1 MKNRNDENKKRK
13 EGSMTGRVRALTGA
27 TRVMSLVA
35 AVLIAVFGLTMI
47 GGSAYADTDK
57 AEKYDFYT
65 LSSNV
70 TAYFSDATKPG
81 DNSGLS
87 ADEGWTTIA
96 QNASEGGDLL
106 GYGDDDVSSFSGWL
120 VSKATGSSN
129 TVGYDSLKKI
139 DGKLNGSNDAYK
151 GVLAYAQYGSLLNGL
166 GLDSTSTGLGL
177 HFQNMAFGS
186 IMAFLYLLAGGIDTI
201 FSAVIWVL
209 ETLNPF
215 KLFYSAI
222 SASSVAM
229 ANGMTGGQGVPA
241 WMKSLD
247 TWFSGWYQALV
258 NLSWTVLVPLF
269 IFTFIISSLMWK
281 KGNALSGLKKLVI
294 RMLFLGVGLPL
305 IGSMYTASLGV
316 MKDATAGAGMGA
328 TRVVLSTFVDFE
340 NWAKVN
346 RLAVPSTDA
355 VLQWDES
362 KQAPTGES
370 VNKLRQTTVAINK
383 IANTGAF
390 TDVTG
395 LNPSDLGSIS
405 AESAKMTSSGGL
417 KDVTY
422 IATMNMLLRYTN
434 SESYQASDFDT
445 SIKGRINQQVS
456 EGKELVKSCA
466 TTWFNVQA
474 DGSTKVDG
482 KSCPTTKAL
491 GNPVLKVREGTGL
504 TTTHDGSEV
513 TFKTENAQIAGDW
526 VVLGDDADA
535 LKNFNNANLSAL
547 SMYNYLNTTFDKN
560 SATTYSSSNAVSSAT
575 REYHNSVNLV
585 GSAGVNWL
593 YWVNAA
599 VTLLCFIVLGLGYA
613 FGMLT
618 GAIKNSLHII
628 TAVPFATLGSLAGI
642 AKVVI
647 YTFTMITEI
656 VGTMFIYRLAQE
668 IILSIPGIFEGGL
681 EHTFGSMGG
690 FGTYL
695 KNSGNITLFTALVST
710 VLLLI
715 LTWKMMHFRGAFVKG
730 LNEAVTKIV
739 DKFLDTNV
747 APPAGGGKLMPA
759 LAGGVGAGVGSAAA
773 NRLMSGRGALGGGSG
788 RGGVSSGLMAGS
800 GGIQDGNG
808 GGSGMGGGSMLSING
823 TDGPG
828 PDEIGP
834 GAPGGDPNGPTGSG
848 SGGGGLLLSDGSG
861 GVNTNVNNDITNGD
875 ENSSLLSTSESDRQ
889 IASEVDARGGLSEPS
904 VSSDSYSG
912 DDVTASSTVVNNSDD
927 TMSETTS
934 SIQSTMDAHDKA
946 DKARVDQATSGVKAV
961 WHGGKA
967 AAKAYSG
974 DVAGAA
980 QDGQKALGD
989 VQNAQTKGQE
999 AKAHRQ
1005 AAETPRP
1012 ARSVQQPRQT
1022 SQPQSQQPQQPQR
1035 GVVGAQRQAPA
1046 QNQQVR
1052 QPQPQQPRPQ
1062 SQQQA
1067 PAPTQ
1072 AQSPAPSR
1080 PAPSRGSQGSG
1091 SRSLSAPRQQGSA
1104 QMPSSGRAVNG
1115 GSQSAP
1121 SKVGK
1126 VSKVS
1131 KGMKGVK
1138 PSGGSSMPSMP
1149 S

>member
-1 MKNRNDENKKRK
+1 MLT
-13 EGSMTGRVRALTGA
+13 SRVRAVRGF
-27 TRVMSLVA
+27 TRAMSFVA

-47 GGSAYADTDK
+47 GGSAYAGPNDK

-70 TAYFSDATKPG
+70 TAYFSDAAKPG
-81 DNSGLS
+81 EGEGLS

-96 QNASEGGDLL
+96 GNASEGGDLL
-106 GYGDDDVSSFSGWL
+106 GYGDNDISSFSGWL
-120 VSKATGSSN
+120 ASATTGASN
-129 TVGYDSLKKI
+129 TVGYDSLKVS
-139 DGKLNGSNDAYK
+139 DNGSSSANSVYRGILD
-151 GVLAYAQYGSLLNGL
+151 YAQYGSLLNAL

-186 IMAFLYLLAGGIDTI
+186 IMALLYLLAGGIDTI
-201 FSAVIWVL
+201 FSAVIWLL

-215 KLFYSAI
+215 KFFFSAI

-229 ANGMTGGQGVPA
+229 ANGMTGGQGVPT
-241 WMKSLD
+241 WMQSLD

-258 NLSWTVLVPLF
+258 NLSWTVLIPLF
-269 IFTFIISSLMWK
+269 LFTFIISSLMWK

-294 RMLFLGVGLPL
+294 RMLFLGVGVPL

-346 RLAVPSTDA
+346 RLAVPSDA
-355 VLQWDES
+355 TLEWDDS
-362 KQAPTGES
+362 KQAPTGAS
-370 VNKLRQTTVAINK
+370 VNKLRQTTVAINR
-383 IANTGAF
+383 IANPGAF
-390 TDVTG
+390 TDVSG
-395 LNPSDLGSIS
+395 IKPSDLGSIS
-405 AESAKMTSSGGL
+405 AESAKADVTSNGGL
-417 KDVTY
+417 KDLTFM
-422 IATMNMLLRYTN
+422 ATMNMLLRYTN
-434 SESYQASDFDT
+434 AQSYQASDFDT
-445 SIKGRINQQVS
+445 AIKGRISQQAS
-456 EGKELVKSCA
+456 GGQETVKNCA

-474 DGSTKVDG
+474 DGSTKTDG
-482 KSCPTTKAL
+482 KSCSTIKASD
-491 GNPVLKVREGTGL
+491 NPVLKVQEGTGL
-504 TTTHDGSEV
+504 QANRPEGSGVV
-513 TFKTENAQIAGDW
+513 TFTTNNAQLAGDW
-526 VVLGDDADA
+526 VMLGD
-535 LKNFNNANLSAL
+535 NFNNANLSAL
-547 SMYNYLNTTFDKN
+547 SMYNYLNTAFSKN
-560 SATTYSSSNAVSSAT
+560 SATVYSSAHSVSSAT

-585 GSAGVNWL
+585 GSAGVSWL
-593 YWVNAA
+593 YWTNSA

-613 FGMLT
+613 FGMFT

-642 AKVVI
+642 AKVLI

-656 VGTMFIYRLAQE
+656 IATMFIYRLVQE
-668 IILSIPGIFEGGL
+668 IIISIPGIFEGGL
-681 EHTFGSMGG
+681 EHMFNSMGG

-695 KNSGNITLFTALVST
+695 KNSGNVTLFTSIVST

-715 LTWKMMHFRGAFVKG
+715 LTWKMLHFRGAFVKG
-730 LNEAVTKIV
+730 LNEAVTKII

-773 NRLMSGRGALGGGSG
+773 NRLMSGRGGLGSGSG
-788 RGGVSSGLMAGS
+788 RGGASSGLMAGS

-808 GGSGMGGGSMLSING
+808 GVSGMGGGSMLSING

-834 GAPGGDPNGPTGSG
+834 GASGGDPNAPGG
-848 SGGGGLLLSDGSG
+848 GGGGLLLSDGSG
-861 GVNTNVNNDITNGD
+861 GVNVDNSTSND
-875 ENSSLLSTSESDRQ
+875 NSSALMTSESDRQ
-889 IASEVDARGGLSEPS
+889 LASEVDARGGLSEPAQLEAGPQA
-904 VSSDSYSG
+904 DAA
-912 DDVTASSTVVNNSDD
+912 ASSKVANNADD
-927 TMSETTS
+927 AMSETAG
-934 SIQSTMDAHDKA
+934 SIQSTMDAHNKA

-989 VQNAQTKGQE
+989 VQSAQTKGQE

-1005 AAETPRP
+1005 SAEAPRP
-1012 ARSVQQPRQT
+1012 VQPTRQN
-1022 SQPQSQQPQQPQR
+1022 QPQSQPQR
-1035 GVVGAQRQAPA
+1035 GAVGAQR
-1046 QNQQVR
+1046 QQVR
-1052 QPQPQQPRPQ
+1052 QPQAQP
-1062 SQQQA
+1062 QQQA
-1067 PAPTQ
+1067 PTQTQAP

-1080 PAPSRGSQGSG
+1080 PAPSRGGS
-1091 SRSLSAPRQQGSA
+1091 SRSLSAPRQGAS
-1104 QMPSSGRAVNG
+1104 QMPSSGKSVNG
-1115 GSQSAP
+1115 GATSTP
-1121 SKVGK
+1121 SKAGK
-1126 VSKVS
+1126 
-1131 KGMKGVK
+1131 GLKGVK
-1138 PSGGSSMPSMP
+1138 PSGGSSMPPMP

>member
-1 MKNRNDENKKRK
+1 MLT
-13 EGSMTGRVRALTGA
+13 SRVRAVRGF
-27 TRVMSLVA
+27 TRAMSFVA

-47 GGSAYADTDK
+47 GGSAYADKDK

-81 DNSGLS
+81 EGDGLS

-96 QNASEGGDLL
+96 QNASEGGNLL

-129 TVGYDSLKKI
+129 TVGYDSLKVR
-139 DGKLNGSNDAYK
+139 DNDSSSANSAYS
-151 GVLAYAQYGSLLNGL
+151 GVLAYAQYGSLLNAL

-186 IMAFLYLLAGGIDTI
+186 IMALLYLLAGGIDTI
-201 FSAVIWVL
+201 FSAVIWLL

-215 KLFYSAI
+215 KFFFSAI
-222 SASSVAM
+222 SASSTAM
-229 ANGMTGGQGVPA
+229 ANGMTGGQGVPV
-241 WMKSLD
+241 WMQSLD

-258 NLSWTVLVPLF
+258 NLSWTVLIPLF
-269 IFTFIISSLMWK
+269 LFVFIISSLMWK
-281 KGNALSGLKKLVI
+281 KGNALGGLKKLVI
-294 RMLFLGVGLPL
+294 RVLFLGVGLPL

-328 TRVVLSTFVDFE
+328 TRVVISTFVDFE
-340 NWAKVN
+340 NWAKKD
-346 RLAVPSTDA
+346 RLAVPDNAT
-355 VLQWDES
+355 LQWDSS
-362 KQAPTGES
+362 KQAPTGAS

-383 IANTGAF
+383 LANSGAF
-390 TDVTG
+390 SSVSDIDVSG
-395 LNPSDLGSIS
+395 LGSIS
-405 AESAKMTSSGGL
+405 TEAAKADTTSSGGL
-417 KDVTY
+417 KDFTY
-422 IATMNMLLRYTN
+422 VAAMEMLLRYTTAQ
-434 SESYQASDFDT
+434 SYQASDFDT
-445 SIKGRINQQVS
+445 AIKGRISQQAS
-456 EGKELVKSCA
+456 SGQEQVKSCA

-474 DGSTKVDG
+474 DGSTKADG
-482 KSCPTTKAL
+482 KGCSATKASD
-491 GNPVLKVREGTGL
+491 NPVLKVRKGSGLQASGESGTITF
-504 TTTHDGSEV
+504 TTSGD
-513 TFKTENAQIAGDW
+513 KYAGDW
-526 VVLGDDADA
+526 VMLGE
-535 LKNFNNANLSAL
+535 NFNGANLSAL

-585 GSAGVNWL
+585 GSAGVSWL
-593 YWVNAA
+593 YWVNGA

-613 FGMLT
+613 FGMFT
-618 GAIKNSLHII
+618 GAIKNSMHII
-628 TAVPFATLGSLAGI
+628 TAVPFATLGSMAGI

-656 VGTMFIYRLAQE
+656 IATMFIYRLVQE
-668 IILSIPGIFEGGL
+668 IILSIPSIFEGGL
-681 EHTFGSMGG
+681 EHMFNSMGG
-690 FGTYL
+690 FGVYL
-695 KNSGNITLFTALVST
+695 KNSGNVTLFTSLVST

-715 LTWKMMHFRGAFVKG
+715 LTWKMLHFRGAFVKG

-773 NRLMSGRGALGGGSG
+773 NRLMSGRGGLGSGSG
-788 RGGVSSGLMAGS
+788 RGGASSGLMAGS

-808 GGSGMGGGSMLSING
+808 GVSGMGGGSMLSING

-834 GAPGGDPNGPTGSG
+834 GASGGDPSAPGG
-848 SGGGGLLLSDGSG
+848 GGGGLLLSDGSG
-861 GVNTNVNNDITNGD
+861 GVNVDNSTSND
-875 ENSSLLSTSESDRQ
+875 NSSALMTSESDRQ
-889 IASEVDARGGLSEPS
+889 LASEVDARGGLSEPAQLEAGPQA
-904 VSSDSYSG
+904 DAA
-912 DDVTASSTVVNNSDD
+912 ASSKVANNADD
-927 TMSETTS
+927 AMSETAG
-934 SIQSTMDAHDKA
+934 SIQSTMDAHNKA

-989 VQNAQTKGQE
+989 VQSAQTKGQE
-999 AKAHRQ
+999 AKVHRQ
-1005 AAETPRP
+1005 SAEAPRP
-1012 ARSVQQPRQT
+1012 VQPART
-1022 SQPQSQQPQQPQR
+1022 SQPQSQPQR
-1035 GVVGAQRQAPA
+1035 GAVGAQRQAPA

-1052 QPQPQQPRPQ
+1052 QPQAQP
-1062 SQQQA
+1062 QQQA
-1067 PAPTQ
+1067 PTQTQ
-1072 AQSPAPSR
+1072 APAQKPVQSR
-1080 PAPSRGSQGSG
+1080 PAPSRG
-1091 SRSLSAPRQQGSA
+1091 SRSLSAPRQGSS
-1104 QMPSSGRAVNG
+1104 QMPKSASGKA
-1115 GSQSAP
+1115 
-1121 SKVGK
+1121 SKA
-1126 VSKVS
+1126 S
-1131 KGMKGVK
+1131 KGLKGPK
-1138 PSGGSSMPSMP
+1138 PSGGSSMPPMP

>member
-1 MKNRNDENKKRK
+1 MLT
-13 EGSMTGRVRALTGA
+13 SRVRAVRGV
-27 TRVMSLVA
+27 TRVMSFVA

-47 GGSAYADTDK
+47 GGSAYADKDK

-81 DNSGLS
+81 EGDGLS

-96 QNASEGGDLL
+96 QNASEGGNLL

-129 TVGYDSLKKI
+129 TVGYDSLKVR
-139 DGKLNGSNDAYK
+139 DNDSSSANSAYS
-151 GVLAYAQYGSLLNGL
+151 GVLAYAQYGSLLNAL

-186 IMAFLYLLAGGIDTI
+186 IMALLYLLAGGIDTI
-201 FSAVIWVL
+201 FSAVIWLL

-215 KLFYSAI
+215 KFFFSAI
-222 SASSVAM
+222 SASSTAM
-229 ANGMTGGQGVPA
+229 ANGMTGGQGVPV
-241 WMKSLD
+241 WMQSLD

-258 NLSWTVLVPLF
+258 NLSWTVLIPLF
-269 IFTFIISSLMWK
+269 LFVFIISSLMWK
-281 KGNALSGLKKLVI
+281 KGNALGGLKKLVI
-294 RMLFLGVGLPL
+294 RVLFLGVGLPL

-328 TRVVLSTFVDFE
+328 TRVVISTFVDFE
-340 NWAKVN
+340 NWAKKD
-346 RLAVPSTDA
+346 RLAVPDNAT
-355 VLQWDES
+355 LQWDSS
-362 KQAPTGES
+362 KQAPTGAS

-383 IANTGAF
+383 LANSGAF
-390 TDVTG
+390 SSVSDIDVSG
-395 LNPSDLGSIS
+395 LGSIS
-405 AESAKMTSSGGL
+405 TEAAKADTTSGGGL
-417 KDVTY
+417 KDFTY
-422 IATMNMLLRYTN
+422 VAAMEMLLRYTTAQ
-434 SESYQASDFDT
+434 SYQASDFDT
-445 SIKGRINQQVS
+445 AIKGRISQQAS
-456 EGKELVKSCA
+456 SGQEQVKSCA

-474 DGSTKVDG
+474 DGSTKADG
-482 KSCPTTKAL
+482 KGCSATKASD
-491 GNPVLKVREGTGL
+491 NPVLKVREGSGL
-504 TTTHDGSEV
+504 QASGESGTITFTTSGD
-513 TFKTENAQIAGDW
+513 KYAGDW
-526 VVLGDDADA
+526 VMLGE
-535 LKNFNNANLSAL
+535 NFNGANLSAL

-585 GSAGVNWL
+585 GSAGVSWL
-593 YWVNAA
+593 YWVNGA

-613 FGMLT
+613 FGMFT

-628 TAVPFATLGSLAGI
+628 TAVPFATLGSMAGI

-656 VGTMFIYRLAQE
+656 IATMFIYRLVQE
-668 IILSIPGIFEGGL
+668 IILSVPSIFEGGL
-681 EHTFGSMGG
+681 EHMFNSMGG
-690 FGTYL
+690 FGVYL
-695 KNSGNITLFTALVST
+695 KNSGNVTLFTSLVST
-710 VLLLI
+710 VLLIL

-773 NRLMSGRGALGGGSG
+773 NRLMSGRGGLGSGSG
-788 RGGVSSGLMAGS
+788 RGGASSGLMAGS

-808 GGSGMGGGSMLSING
+808 GVSGMGGGSMFSING

-834 GAPGGDPNGPTGSG
+834 GASGDDPNAPGG
-848 SGGGGLLLSDGSG
+848 GGGGLLLSDGSG
-861 GVNTNVNNDITNGD
+861 GINTNDNSTSND
-875 ENSSLLSTSESDRQ
+875 NSSALMTSESDRQ
-889 IASEVDARGGLSEPS
+889 LASEVDARGGLSEPAQLEAGPQA
-904 VSSDSYSG
+904 DAA
-912 DDVTASSTVVNNSDD
+912 ASSKVANNADD
-927 TMSETTS
+927 AMSETAG
-934 SIQSTMDAHDKA
+934 SIQSTMDAHNKA

-980 QDGQKALGD
+980 QDGQKAMGD
-989 VQNAQTKGQE
+989 VQSAQTKGQE

-1005 AAETPRP
+1005 SAEAPRP
-1012 ARSVQQPRQT
+1012 VQPSRT
-1022 SQPQSQQPQQPQR
+1022 SQPQSQPQR
-1035 GVVGAQRQAPA
+1035 GAVGAQRQAPA
-1046 QNQQVR
+1046 QA
-1052 QPQPQQPRPQ
+1052 QP
-1062 SQQQA
+1062 QQQA
-1067 PAPTQ
+1067 PTQTQAPTQ
-1072 AQSPAPSR
+1072 KPVPSR
-1080 PAPSRGSQGSG
+1080 PAPSRGSS
-1091 SRSLSAPRQQGSA
+1091 SRSLSAPRQGSS
-1104 QMPSSGRAVNG
+1104 QMPSSGKAANG
-1115 GSQSAP
+1115 GATSA
-1121 SKVGK
+1121 SGK
-1126 VSKVS
+1126 AS
-1131 KGMKGVK
+1131 KGLKGVK
-1138 PSGGSSMPSMP
+1138 PSGGSSMPPMP

>member
-1 MKNRNDENKKRK
+1 MLT
-13 EGSMTGRVRALTGA
+13 SRVRAVRGF
-27 TRVMSLVA
+27 TRAMSFVA

-47 GGSAYADTDK
+47 GGSAYADKDK

-81 DNSGLS
+81 EGNGLS
-87 ADEGWTTIA
+87 EDEGWTTIA

-129 TVGYDSLKKI
+129 TVGYDSLRVR
-139 DGKLNGSNDAYK
+139 DNGASSANSSYS
-151 GVLAYAQYGSLLNGL
+151 GVLAYAQYGSLLNSL

-186 IMAFLYLLAGGIDTI
+186 IMALLYLLAGGIDTI
-201 FSAVIWVL
+201 FSAVIWLL

-215 KLFYSAI
+215 KFFFSAI
-222 SASSVAM
+222 SASSAAM
-229 ANGMTGGQGVPA
+229 ANGMTGGQGVPV
-241 WMKSLD
+241 WMQSLD

-258 NLSWTVLVPLF
+258 NLSWTVLIPLF

-328 TRVVLSTFVDFE
+328 TRVVISTFVDFE

-346 RLAVPSTDA
+346 RLAVPENGT
-355 VLQWDES
+355 LQWDS
-362 KQAPTGES
+362 DKQSPTGAS
-370 VNKLRQTTVAINK
+370 VNKLRPTTVAINK
-383 IANTGAF
+383 LANRGAF
-390 TDVTG
+390 SDVAG
-395 LNPSDLGSIS
+395 INPSGLGSIS
-405 AESAKMTSSGGL
+405 AEAAKADTSSNGGL
-417 KDVTY
+417 KDFTY
-422 IATMNMLLRYTN
+422 VAAMEMLLRYTT
-434 SESYQASDFDT
+434 SQSYQASDFDT
-445 SIKGRINQQVS
+445 AIKGRISQQASSGVTW
-456 EGKELVKSCA
+456 VKGCA

-474 DGSTKVDG
+474 DGSTKKDG
-482 KSCPTTKAL
+482 KSGCDKTKASE
-491 GNPVLKVREGTGL
+491 NAVLKVREGSGL
-504 TTTHDGSEV
+504 QASGEGSVITFTTNPADRL
-513 TFKTENAQIAGDW
+513 AGDW
-526 VVLGDDADA
+526 VVLGED
-535 LKNFNNANLSAL
+535 FNNANLSAL

-585 GSAGVNWL
+585 GSAGVSWL
-593 YWVNAA
+593 YWVNGA

-613 FGMLT
+613 FGMFT
-618 GAIKNSLHII
+618 GAIKNSMHII
-628 TAVPFATLGSLAGI
+628 TAVPFATLGSMAGI
-642 AKVVI
+642 AKVLI

-656 VGTMFIYRLAQE
+656 IATMFIYRLVQE
-668 IILSIPGIFEGGL
+668 IILSVPSIFEGGL
-681 EHTFGSMGG
+681 EHMFNSMGG

-695 KNSGNITLFTALVST
+695 KNSGNVTLFTSIVST
-710 VLLLI
+710 VLLIL

-730 LNEAVTKIV
+730 LNEAVTKII

-773 NRLMSGRGALGGGSG
+773 NRLMSGRGGLGSGSG
-788 RGGVSSGLMAGS
+788 RGGASSGLMAGS

-808 GGSGMGGGSMLSING
+808 GVSGMGGGMLSING

-834 GAPGGDPNGPTGSG
+834 GASGGDPNAPGG
-848 SGGGGLLLSDGSG
+848 GGGGLLLSDGSG
-861 GVNTNVNNDITNGD
+861 GVNTDNSTSND
-875 ENSSLLSTSESDRQ
+875 NSSALMTSESDRQ
-889 IASEVDARGGLSEPS
+889 LASEVDARGGLSEPAQLEAGPQA
-904 VSSDSYSG
+904 DAA
-912 DDVTASSTVVNNSDD
+912 ASSKVANNADD
-927 TMSETTS
+927 AMSETAG
-934 SIQSTMDAHDKA
+934 SIQSTMDAHNKA

-989 VQNAQTKGQE
+989 VQSAQTKGQE

-1005 AAETPRP
+1005 SAEAPRP
-1012 ARSVQQPRQT
+1012 VQPART
-1022 SQPQSQQPQQPQR
+1022 SQPQSQPQR
-1035 GVVGAQRQAPA
+1035 GAVGAQRQAPA
-1046 QNQQVR
+1046 QA
-1052 QPQPQQPRPQ
+1052 QPQQQ
-1062 SQQQA
+1062 ASTQTQA
-1067 PAPTQ
+1067 PAQKPVQ
-1072 AQSPAPSR
+1072 SR
-1080 PAPSRGSQGSG
+1080 PAPSRGGS
-1091 SRSLSAPRQQGSA
+1091 SRSLSAPRQGSS
-1104 QMPSSGRAVNG
+1104 QMPSSGKSVNG
-1115 GSQSAP
+1115 GATSVS
-1121 SKVGK
+1121 GK
-1126 VSKVS
+1126 AG
-1131 KGMKGVK
+1131 KGLKGVK
-1138 PSGGSSMPSMP
+1138 PSGGSSMPPMP

>member
-1 MKNRNDENKKRK
+1 MLT
-13 EGSMTGRVRALTGA
+13 SRVRAVRGF
-27 TRVMSLVA
+27 TRVMSFVA

-47 GGSAYADTDK
+47 GGSAYADKDK

-81 DNSGLS
+81 EGDGLS

-96 QNASEGGDLL
+96 QNASEGGNLL

-129 TVGYDSLKKI
+129 TVGYDSLKVR
-139 DGKLNGSNDAYK
+139 DNDSSSANSAYS
-151 GVLAYAQYGSLLNGL
+151 GVLAYAQYGSLLNAL

-186 IMAFLYLLAGGIDTI
+186 IMALLYLLAGGIDTI
-201 FSAVIWVL
+201 FSAVIWLL

-215 KLFYSAI
+215 KLFFSAI
-222 SASSVAM
+222 SASSTAM
-229 ANGMTGGQGVPA
+229 ANGMTGGQGVPV
-241 WMKSLD
+241 WMQSLD

-258 NLSWTVLVPLF
+258 NLSWTVLIPLF
-269 IFTFIISSLMWK
+269 LFVFIISSLMWK
-281 KGNALSGLKKLVI
+281 KGNALGGLKKLVI
-294 RMLFLGVGLPL
+294 RVLFLGVGLPL

-328 TRVVLSTFVDFE
+328 TRVVISTFVDFE
-340 NWAKVN
+340 NWAKKD
-346 RLAVPSTDA
+346 RLAVPDNAT
-355 VLQWDES
+355 LQWDSS
-362 KQAPTGES
+362 KQAPTGAS

-383 IANTGAF
+383 LANSGAF
-390 TDVTG
+390 SSVSDIDVSG
-395 LNPSDLGSIS
+395 LGSIS
-405 AESAKMTSSGGL
+405 TEAAKADTTSSGGL
-417 KDVTY
+417 KDFTY
-422 IATMNMLLRYTN
+422 VAAMEMLLRYTTAQ
-434 SESYQASDFDT
+434 SYQASDFDT
-445 SIKGRINQQVS
+445 AIKGRISQQAS
-456 EGKELVKSCA
+456 SGQEQVKSCA

-474 DGSTKVDG
+474 DGSTKADG
-482 KSCPTTKAL
+482 KGCSATKASD
-491 GNPVLKVREGTGL
+491 NPVLKVREGSGL
-504 TTTHDGSEV
+504 QASGESGTITFTTSGD
-513 TFKTENAQIAGDW
+513 KYAGDW
-526 VVLGDDADA
+526 VMLGE
-535 LKNFNNANLSAL
+535 NFNGANLSAL

-585 GSAGVNWL
+585 GSAGVSWL
-593 YWVNAA
+593 YWVNGA

-613 FGMLT
+613 FGMFT
-618 GAIKNSLHII
+618 GAIKNSMHII
-628 TAVPFATLGSLAGI
+628 TAVPFATLGSMAGI

-656 VGTMFIYRLAQE
+656 IATMFIYRLVQE
-668 IILSIPGIFEGGL
+668 IILSIPSIFEGGL
-681 EHTFGSMGG
+681 EHMFNSMGG
-690 FGTYL
+690 FGVYL
-695 KNSGNITLFTALVST
+695 KNSGNVTLFTSLVST
-710 VLLLI
+710 VLLIL

-773 NRLMSGRGALGGGSG
+773 NRLMSGRGGLGSGSG
-788 RGGVSSGLMAGS
+788 RGGASSGLMAGS

-808 GGSGMGGGSMLSING
+808 GVSGMGGGSMLSING

-834 GAPGGDPNGPTGSG
+834 GASGGDPSAPGG
-848 SGGGGLLLSDGSG
+848 GGGGLLLSDGSG
-861 GVNTNVNNDITNGD
+861 GVNTDNSTSND
-875 ENSSLLSTSESDRQ
+875 NSSALMTSESDRQ
-889 IASEVDARGGLSEPS
+889 LASEVDARGGLSEPAQLEAGPQA
-904 VSSDSYSG
+904 DAA
-912 DDVTASSTVVNNSDD
+912 ASSKVANNADD
-927 TMSETTS
+927 AMSETAG
-934 SIQSTMDAHDKA
+934 SIQSTMDAHNKA

-989 VQNAQTKGQE
+989 VQSAQTKGQE

-1005 AAETPRP
+1005 SAEAPRP
-1012 ARSVQQPRQT
+1012 VQPARQT
-1022 SQPQSQQPQQPQR
+1022 SQPQSQPSQR
-1035 GVVGAQRQAPA
+1035 GAVGAQR
-1046 QNQQVR
+1046 QQVR
-1052 QPQPQQPRPQ
+1052 QPQAQP
-1062 SQQQA
+1062 QQQA
-1067 PAPTQ
+1067 PTQTQ
-1072 AQSPAPSR
+1072 APAQTPAPSR
-1080 PAPSRGSQGSG
+1080 PAPSRGGS
-1091 SRSLSAPRQQGSA
+1091 SRSLSAPRQGAS
-1104 QMPSSGRAVNG
+1104 QMPSSGKAVNG
-1115 GSQSAP
+1115 GAKSA
-1121 SKVGK
+1121 SGK
-1126 VSKVS
+1126 AG
-1131 KGMKGVK
+1131 KGLKGVK
-1138 PSGGSSMPSMP
+1138 PSGGSSMPPMP

>member
-1 MKNRNDENKKRK
+1 ML
-13 EGSMTGRVRALTGA
+13 THRVRAVRGF
-27 TRVMSLVA
+27 TRALSFVA

-47 GGSAYADTDK
+47 GGSAYADKDK

-81 DNSGLS
+81 EGNGLS
-87 ADEGWTTIA
+87 EDEGWTTIA

-129 TVGYDSLKKI
+129 TVGYDSLRVR
-139 DGKLNGSNDAYK
+139 DNGASSANSSYS
-151 GVLAYAQYGSLLNGL
+151 GVLAYAQYGSLLNSL

-186 IMAFLYLLAGGIDTI
+186 IMALLYLLAGGIDTI
-201 FSAVIWVL
+201 FSAVIWLL

-215 KLFYSAI
+215 KFFFSAI
-222 SASSVAM
+222 SASSAAM
-229 ANGMTGGQGVPA
+229 ANGMTGGQGVPV
-241 WMKSLD
+241 WMQSLD

-258 NLSWTVLVPLF
+258 NLSWTVLIPLF

-328 TRVVLSTFVDFE
+328 TRVVISTFVDFE

-346 RLAVPSTDA
+346 RLAVPENGT
-355 VLQWDES
+355 LEWDS
-362 KQAPTGES
+362 DKQSPTGAS
-370 VNKLRQTTVAINK
+370 VNKLRPTTVAINK
-383 IANTGAF
+383 LANRGAF
-390 TDVTG
+390 SDVAG
-395 LNPSDLGSIS
+395 INPSGLGSIS
-405 AESAKMTSSGGL
+405 AEAAKADTSSNGGL
-417 KDVTY
+417 KDFTY
-422 IATMNMLLRYTN
+422 VAAMEMLLRYTT
-434 SESYQASDFDT
+434 SQSYQASDFDT
-445 SIKGRINQQVS
+445 AIKGRISQQASSGVTW
-456 EGKELVKSCA
+456 VKGCA

-474 DGSTKVDG
+474 DGSTKKDD
-482 KSCPTTKAL
+482 KSGCDKTKASE
-491 GNPVLKVREGTGL
+491 NAVLKVREGSGL
-504 TTTHDGSEV
+504 QASGEGSVITFTTNPADRL
-513 TFKTENAQIAGDW
+513 AGDW
-526 VVLGDDADA
+526 VVLGED
-535 LKNFNNANLSAL
+535 FNNANLSAL

-585 GSAGVNWL
+585 GSAGVSWL
-593 YWVNAA
+593 YWVNGA

-613 FGMLT
+613 FGMFT
-618 GAIKNSLHII
+618 GAIKNSMHII
-628 TAVPFATLGSLAGI
+628 TAVPFATLGSMAGI
-642 AKVVI
+642 AKVLI

-656 VGTMFIYRLAQE
+656 IATMFIYRLVQE
-668 IILSIPGIFEGGL
+668 IILSVPSIFEGGL
-681 EHTFGSMGG
+681 EHMFNSMGG
-690 FGTYL
+690 FGIYL
-695 KNSGNITLFTALVST
+695 KNSGNVTLFTSLVST
-710 VLLLI
+710 VLLIL

-730 LNEAVTKIV
+730 LNEAVTKII

-773 NRLMSGRGALGGGSG
+773 NRLMSGRGGLGSGSG
-788 RGGVSSGLMAGS
+788 RGGASSGLMAGS

-808 GGSGMGGGSMLSING
+808 GVSGMGGGMLSING

-834 GAPGGDPNGPTGSG
+834 GAPGGDPNAPGG
-848 SGGGGLLLSDGSG
+848 GGGGLLLSDGSG
-861 GVNTNVNNDITNGD
+861 GVNAAND
-875 ENSSLLSTSESDRQ
+875 NSASSDNSGALMTSESDRQ
-889 IASEVDARGGLSEPS
+889 LASEVDARGGLSEPS
-904 VSSDSYSG
+904 QLEAAPQADAV
-912 DDVTASSTVVNNSDD
+912 ASSKVANNADD
-927 TMSETTS
+927 GMSETTQ
-934 SIQSTMDAHDKA
+934 SIQSTMEAHDKA

-1005 AAETPRP
+1005 SAEAPRP
-1012 ARSVQQPRQT
+1012 VQPARQT
-1022 SQPQSQQPQQPQR
+1022 SQSQPQR
-1035 GVVGAQRQAPA
+1035 GAVGAQRQAPA
-1046 QNQQVR
+1046 QA
-1052 QPQPQQPRPQ
+1052 QQPRQPKLQQ
-1062 SQQQA
+1062 SQQA
-1067 PAPTQ
+1067 PAQ
-1072 AQSPAPSR
+1072 AASPAQTPAPSR
-1080 PAPSRGSQGSG
+1080 PAPSRGGS
-1091 SRSLSAPRQQGSA
+1091 SRSLSAPRQS
-1104 QMPSSGRAVNG
+1104 
-1115 GSQSAP
+1115 GSQSA
-1121 SKVGK
+1121 SGK
-1126 VSKVS
+1126 ASKVS
-1131 KGMKGVK
+1131 KAGKGLKGPK
-1138 PSGGSSMPSMP
+1138 PSGGSSMPPMP

>member
-1 MKNRNDENKKRK
+1 VNKKSQEK
-13 EGSMTGRVRALTGA
+13 KGESSLMLTSRVRAVRGF
-27 TRVMSLVA
+27 TRAMSFVA

-47 GGSAYADTDK
+47 GGSAYADKDK

-81 DNSGLS
+81 EGNGLS
-87 ADEGWTTIA
+87 EDEGWTTIA

-129 TVGYDSLKKI
+129 TVGYDSLRVR
-139 DGKLNGSNDAYK
+139 DNGASSANSSYS
-151 GVLAYAQYGSLLNGL
+151 GVLAYAQYGSLLNSL

-186 IMAFLYLLAGGIDTI
+186 IMALLYLLAGGIDTI
-201 FSAVIWVL
+201 FSAVIWLL

-215 KLFYSAI
+215 KFFFSAI
-222 SASSVAM
+222 SASSAAM
-229 ANGMTGGQGVPA
+229 ANGMTGGQGVPV
-241 WMKSLD
+241 WMQSLD

-258 NLSWTVLVPLF
+258 NLSWTVLIPLF

-328 TRVVLSTFVDFE
+328 TRVVISTFVDFE

-346 RLAVPSTDA
+346 RLAVPENGT
-355 VLQWDES
+355 LQWDS
-362 KQAPTGES
+362 DKQSPTGAS
-370 VNKLRQTTVAINK
+370 VNKLRPTTVAINK
-383 IANTGAF
+383 LANRGAF
-390 TDVTG
+390 SDVAG
-395 LNPSDLGSIS
+395 INPSGLGSIS
-405 AESAKMTSSGGL
+405 AEAAKADTSSNGGL
-417 KDVTY
+417 KDFTY
-422 IATMNMLLRYTN
+422 VAAMEMLLRYTT
-434 SESYQASDFDT
+434 SQSYQASDFDT
-445 SIKGRINQQVS
+445 AIKGRISQQASSGVTW
-456 EGKELVKSCA
+456 VKGCA

-474 DGSTKVDG
+474 DGSTKKDG
-482 KSCPTTKAL
+482 KSGCDKTKASE
-491 GNPVLKVREGTGL
+491 NAVLKVREGSGL
-504 TTTHDGSEV
+504 QASGEGSVITFTTNPADRL
-513 TFKTENAQIAGDW
+513 AGDW
-526 VVLGDDADA
+526 VVLGED
-535 LKNFNNANLSAL
+535 FNNANLSAL

-585 GSAGVNWL
+585 GSAGVSWL
-593 YWVNAA
+593 YWVNGA

-613 FGMLT
+613 FGMFT
-618 GAIKNSLHII
+618 GAIKNSMHII
-628 TAVPFATLGSLAGI
+628 TAVPFATLGSMAGI
-642 AKVVI
+642 AKVLI

-656 VGTMFIYRLAQE
+656 IATMFIYRLVQE
-668 IILSIPGIFEGGL
+668 IILSVPSIFEGGL
-681 EHTFGSMGG
+681 EHMFNSMGG

-695 KNSGNITLFTALVST
+695 KNSGNVTLFTSIVST
-710 VLLLI
+710 VLLIL

-730 LNEAVTKIV
+730 LNEAVTKII

-773 NRLMSGRGALGGGSG
+773 NRLMSGRGGLGSGSG
-788 RGGVSSGLMAGS
+788 RGGASSGLMAGS

-808 GGSGMGGGSMLSING
+808 GVSGMGGGMLSING

-834 GAPGGDPNGPTGSG
+834 GASGGDPNAPGG
-848 SGGGGLLLSDGSG
+848 GGGGLLLSDGSG
-861 GVNTNVNNDITNGD
+861 GVNTDNSTSND
-875 ENSSLLSTSESDRQ
+875 NSSALMTSESDRQ
-889 IASEVDARGGLSEPS
+889 LASEVDARGGLSEPAQLEAGPQA
-904 VSSDSYSG
+904 DAA
-912 DDVTASSTVVNNSDD
+912 ASSKVANNADD
-927 TMSETTS
+927 AMSETAG
-934 SIQSTMDAHDKA
+934 SIQSTMDAHNKA

-989 VQNAQTKGQE
+989 VQSAQTKGQE

-1005 AAETPRP
+1005 SAEAPRP
-1012 ARSVQQPRQT
+1012 VQPART
-1022 SQPQSQQPQQPQR
+1022 SQPQSQPQR
-1035 GVVGAQRQAPA
+1035 GAVGAQRQAPA
-1046 QNQQVR
+1046 QA
-1052 QPQPQQPRPQ
+1052 QPQQQ
-1062 SQQQA
+1062 ASTQTQA
-1067 PAPTQ
+1067 PAQKPVQ
-1072 AQSPAPSR
+1072 SR
-1080 PAPSRGSQGSG
+1080 PAPSRGGS
-1091 SRSLSAPRQQGSA
+1091 SRSLSAPRQGSS
-1104 QMPSSGRAVNG
+1104 QMPSSGKSVNG
-1115 GSQSAP
+1115 GATSVS
-1121 SKVGK
+1121 GK
-1126 VSKVS
+1126 AG
-1131 KGMKGVK
+1131 KGLKGVK
-1138 PSGGSSMPSMP
+1138 PSGGSSMPPMP

>member
-1 MKNRNDENKKRK
+1 MLT
-13 EGSMTGRVRALTGA
+13 SRVRAVRGF
-27 TRVMSLVA
+27 TRAMSFA
-35 AVLIAVFGLTMI
+35 AALLIAVFGLTMI
-47 GGSAYADTDK
+47 GGSAYADKDK

-81 DNSGLS
+81 EGDGLS

-96 QNASEGGDLL
+96 QNASEGGNLL

-129 TVGYDSLKKI
+129 TVGYDSLKVR
-139 DGKLNGSNDAYK
+139 DNDSSSANSAYS
-151 GVLAYAQYGSLLNGL
+151 GVLAYAQYGSLLNAL

-186 IMAFLYLLAGGIDTI
+186 IMALLYLLAGGIDTI
-201 FSAVIWVL
+201 FSAVIWLL

-215 KLFYSAI
+215 KFFFSAI
-222 SASSVAM
+222 SASSTAM
-229 ANGMTGGQGVPA
+229 ANGMTGGQGVPV
-241 WMKSLD
+241 WMQSLD

-258 NLSWTVLVPLF
+258 NLSWTVLIPLF
-269 IFTFIISSLMWK
+269 LFVFIISSLMWK
-281 KGNALSGLKKLVI
+281 KGNALGGLKKLVI
-294 RMLFLGVGLPL
+294 RVLFLGVGLPL

-328 TRVVLSTFVDFE
+328 TRVVISTFVDFE
-340 NWAKVN
+340 NWAKKD
-346 RLAVPSTDA
+346 RLAVPDNAT
-355 VLQWDES
+355 LQWDSS
-362 KQAPTGES
+362 KQAPTGAS

-383 IANTGAF
+383 LANSGAF
-390 TDVTG
+390 SSVSDIDVSG
-395 LNPSDLGSIS
+395 LGSIS
-405 AESAKMTSSGGL
+405 TEAAKADTTSSGGL
-417 KDVTY
+417 KDFTY
-422 IATMNMLLRYTN
+422 VAAMEMLLRYTTAQ
-434 SESYQASDFDT
+434 SYQASDFDT
-445 SIKGRINQQVS
+445 AIKGRISQQAS
-456 EGKELVKSCA
+456 SGQEQVKSCA

-474 DGSTKVDG
+474 DGSTKADG
-482 KSCPTTKAL
+482 KGCSATKASD
-491 GNPVLKVREGTGL
+491 NPVLKVREGSGL
-504 TTTHDGSEV
+504 QVSGESGTITFTTSGD
-513 TFKTENAQIAGDW
+513 KYAGDW
-526 VVLGDDADA
+526 VMLGE
-535 LKNFNNANLSAL
+535 NFNGANLSAL

-585 GSAGVNWL
+585 GSAGVSWL
-593 YWVNAA
+593 YWVNGA

-613 FGMLT
+613 FGMFT
-618 GAIKNSLHII
+618 GAIKNSMHII
-628 TAVPFATLGSLAGI
+628 TAVPFATLGSMAGI

-656 VGTMFIYRLAQE
+656 IATMFIYRLVQE
-668 IILSIPGIFEGGL
+668 IILSIPSIFEGGL
-681 EHTFGSMGG
+681 EHMFNSMGG
-690 FGTYL
+690 FGVYL
-695 KNSGNITLFTALVST
+695 KNSGNVTLFTSLVST
-710 VLLLI
+710 VLLIL

-773 NRLMSGRGALGGGSG
+773 NRLMSGRGGLGSGSG
-788 RGGVSSGLMAGS
+788 RGGASSGLMAGS

-808 GGSGMGGGSMLSING
+808 GVSGMGGGSMFSING

-834 GAPGGDPNGPTGSG
+834 GASGGDPNAPGG
-848 SGGGGLLLSDGSG
+848 GGGGLLLSDGSG
-861 GVNTNVNNDITNGD
+861 GVNVDNSTSND
-875 ENSSLLSTSESDRQ
+875 NSSALMTSESDRQ
-889 IASEVDARGGLSEPS
+889 LASEVDARGGLSEPAQIEAGPQA
-904 VSSDSYSG
+904 DAA
-912 DDVTASSTVVNNSDD
+912 ASSKVANNADD
-927 TMSETTS
+927 AMSETAG

-989 VQNAQTKGQE
+989 VQSAQTKGQE

-1005 AAETPRP
+1005 SAEAPRP
-1012 ARSVQQPRQT
+1012 VQPARQT
-1022 SQPQSQQPQQPQR
+1022 SQPQSQPSQR
-1035 GVVGAQRQAPA
+1035 GAVGAQR
-1046 QNQQVR
+1046 QQVR
-1052 QPQPQQPRPQ
+1052 QPQAQP
-1062 SQQQA
+1062 QQQA
-1067 PAPTQ
+1067 PTQTQ
-1072 AQSPAPSR
+1072 APAQTPAPSR
-1080 PAPSRGSQGSG
+1080 PAPSRGGS
-1091 SRSLSAPRQQGSA
+1091 SRSLSAPRQGAS
-1104 QMPSSGRAVNG
+1104 QMPVKGSSQGASGKAGNG
-1115 GSQSAP
+1115 L
-1121 SKVGK
+1121 
-1126 VSKVS
+1126 
-1131 KGMKGVK
+1131 KGVK
-1138 PSGGSSMPSMP
+1138 PSGGSSMPPMP

>member
-1 MKNRNDENKKRK
+1 MLT
-13 EGSMTGRVRALTGA
+13 SRVRAVRGF
-27 TRVMSLVA
+27 TRAMSFVA

-47 GGSAYADTDK
+47 GGSAYADKDK

-70 TAYFSDATKPG
+70 TAYFSDAAKPG
-81 DNSGLS
+81 EGEGLS
-87 ADEGWTTIA
+87 ADEGWMTIA
-96 QNASEGGDLL
+96 RNASEGGDLL
-106 GYGDDDVSSFSGWL
+106 GYGDNDISSFSGWL
-120 VSKATGSSN
+120 ASATTGASN
-129 TVGYDSLKKI
+129 TVGYDSLKVSD
-139 DGKLNGSNDAYK
+139 DGSSSANSVYRGILD
-151 GVLAYAQYGSLLNGL
+151 YAQYGSLLNSL

-186 IMAFLYLLAGGIDTI
+186 IMALLYLLAGGIDTI
-201 FSAVIWVL
+201 FSAVIWLL

-215 KLFYSAI
+215 KLFFSAI
-222 SASSVAM
+222 SVSSAAM
-229 ANGMTGGQGVPA
+229 ANGMTGGQGVPV
-241 WMKSLD
+241 WMQSLD

-281 KGNALSGLKKLVI
+281 KGNALNGLKKLVI

-346 RLAVPSTDA
+346 RLAVPSDA
-355 VLQWDES
+355 TLEWDDS
-362 KQAPTGES
+362 KRAPTGAS

-383 IANTGAF
+383 IANPGAF
-390 TDVTG
+390 PNDVSG

-405 AESAKMTSSGGL
+405 AESAKADVTSNGGL
-417 KDVTY
+417 KDLTFM
-422 IATMNMLLRYTN
+422 ATMHMLLRYTN
-434 SESYQASDFDT
+434 AQSYQASDFDT
-445 SIKGRINQQVS
+445 AIKGRISQQAS
-456 EGKELVKSCA
+456 GGQETVKNCA

-474 DGSTKVDG
+474 DGSTKTDG
-482 KSCPTTKAL
+482 KSCSTIKASD
-491 GNPVLKVREGTGL
+491 NPVLKVQESTGL
-504 TTTHDGSEV
+504 QTERPEGSGVV
-513 TFKTENAQIAGDW
+513 TFTTNNAQLAGDW
-526 VVLGDDADA
+526 VMLGD
-535 LKNFNNANLSAL
+535 NFNNANLSAL
-547 SMYNYLNTTFDKN
+547 SMYNYLNTAFSKN
-560 SATTYSSSNAVSSAT
+560 SATVYSSAHSVSSAT

-585 GSAGVNWL
+585 GSAGVSWL
-593 YWVNAA
+593 YWTNSA

-613 FGMLT
+613 FGMFT

-642 AKVVI
+642 AKVLI

-656 VGTMFIYRLAQE
+656 IATMFIYRLVQE
-668 IILSIPGIFEGGL
+668 IIISIPGIFEGGL
-681 EHTFGSMGG
+681 EHMFNSMGG

-695 KNSGNITLFTALVST
+695 KNSGNVTLFTSIVST

-715 LTWKMMHFRGAFVKG
+715 LTWKMLHFRGAFVKG

-773 NRLMSGRGALGGGSG
+773 NRLMSGRGGLGSGSG
-788 RGGVSSGLMAGS
+788 RGGASSGLMAGS

-808 GGSGMGGGSMLSING
+808 GVSGMGGGSILSING
-823 TDGPG
+823 TDGPD

-834 GAPGGDPNGPTGSG
+834 GASGGDPSAPGG
-848 SGGGGLLLSDGSG
+848 GGGGLLLSDGSG
-861 GVNTNVNNDITNGD
+861 GVNVDNSTSND
-875 ENSSLLSTSESDRQ
+875 NSSALMTSESDRQ
-889 IASEVDARGGLSEPS
+889 LASEVDARGGLSEPAQLEAGPQA
-904 VSSDSYSG
+904 DAA
-912 DDVTASSTVVNNSDD
+912 ASSKVANNADD
-927 TMSETTS
+927 AMSETAG
-934 SIQSTMDAHDKA
+934 SIQSTMDAHNKA

-989 VQNAQTKGQE
+989 VQSAQTKGQE

-1005 AAETPRP
+1005 SAEAPRP
-1012 ARSVQQPRQT
+1012 VQPTRQN
-1022 SQPQSQQPQQPQR
+1022 QPQSQPQR
-1035 GVVGAQRQAPA
+1035 GAVGTQR
-1046 QNQQVR
+1046 QQVR
-1052 QPQPQQPRPQ
+1052 QPQAQP
-1062 SQQQA
+1062 QQQA
-1067 PAPTQ
+1067 PTQTQ
-1072 AQSPAPSR
+1072 APAQTPAPSR
-1080 PAPSRGSQGSG
+1080 PAPSRGGS
-1091 SRSLSAPRQQGSA
+1091 SRSLSAPRQGAS
-1104 QMPSSGRAVNG
+1104 QMPSSGKAVNG
-1115 GSQSAP
+1115 GAKSA
-1121 SKVGK
+1121 SGK
-1126 VSKVS
+1126 AG
-1131 KGMKGVK
+1131 KGLKGVK
-1138 PSGGSSMPSMP
+1138 PSGGSSMPPMP

>member
-1 MKNRNDENKKRK
+1 MLT
-13 EGSMTGRVRALTGA
+13 SRVRAVRGF
-27 TRVMSLVA
+27 TRAMSFAA

-47 GGSAYADTDK
+47 GGSAYADKDK

-81 DNSGLS
+81 EGDGLS

-96 QNASEGGDLL
+96 QNASEGGNLL

-129 TVGYDSLKKI
+129 TVGYDSLKVR
-139 DGKLNGSNDAYK
+139 DNDSSSANSAYS
-151 GVLAYAQYGSLLNGL
+151 GVLAYAQYGSLLNAL

-186 IMAFLYLLAGGIDTI
+186 IMALLYLLAGGIDTI
-201 FSAVIWVL
+201 FSAVIWLL

-215 KLFYSAI
+215 KFFFSAI
-222 SASSVAM
+222 SASSTAM
-229 ANGMTGGQGVPA
+229 ANGMTGGQGVPV
-241 WMKSLD
+241 WMQSLD

-269 IFTFIISSLMWK
+269 LFVFIISSLMWK
-281 KGNALSGLKKLVI
+281 KGNALGGLKKLVI
-294 RMLFLGVGLPL
+294 RVLFLGVGLPL

-328 TRVVLSTFVDFE
+328 TRVVISTFVDFE
-340 NWAKVN
+340 NWAKKD
-346 RLAVPSTDA
+346 RLAVPDNAT
-355 VLQWDES
+355 LQWDSS
-362 KQAPTGES
+362 KQAPTGAS

-383 IANTGAF
+383 LANSGAF
-390 TDVTG
+390 SSVSDIDVSG
-395 LNPSDLGSIS
+395 LGSIS
-405 AESAKMTSSGGL
+405 TEAAKADTTSSGGL
-417 KDVTY
+417 KDFTY
-422 IATMNMLLRYTN
+422 VAAMEMLLRYTTAQ
-434 SESYQASDFDT
+434 SYQASDFDT
-445 SIKGRINQQVS
+445 AIKGRISQQAS
-456 EGKELVKSCA
+456 SGQEQVKSCA

-474 DGSTKVDG
+474 DGSTKADG
-482 KSCPTTKAL
+482 KGCSATKASD
-491 GNPVLKVREGTGL
+491 NPVLKVREGSGL
-504 TTTHDGSEV
+504 QASGESGTITFTTSGD
-513 TFKTENAQIAGDW
+513 KYAGDW
-526 VVLGDDADA
+526 VMLGE
-535 LKNFNNANLSAL
+535 NFNGANLSAL

-585 GSAGVNWL
+585 GSAGVSWL
-593 YWVNAA
+593 YWVNGA

-613 FGMLT
+613 FGMFT
-618 GAIKNSLHII
+618 GAIKNSMHII
-628 TAVPFATLGSLAGI
+628 TAVPFATLGSMAGI

-656 VGTMFIYRLAQE
+656 IATMFIYRLVQE
-668 IILSIPGIFEGGL
+668 IILSIPSIFEGGL
-681 EHTFGSMGG
+681 EHMFNSMGG
-690 FGTYL
+690 FGVYL
-695 KNSGNITLFTALVST
+695 KNSGNVTLFTSLVST
-710 VLLLI
+710 VLLIL

-730 LNEAVTKIV
+730 LNEAVTKII

-773 NRLMSGRGALGGGSG
+773 NRLMSGRGGLGSGSG
-788 RGGVSSGLMAGS
+788 RGGASSGLMAGS

-808 GGSGMGGGSMLSING
+808 GVSGMGGGMLSING

-834 GAPGGDPNGPTGSG
+834 GASGGDPSAPGG
-848 SGGGGLLLSDGSG
+848 GGGGLLLSDGSG
-861 GVNTNVNNDITNGD
+861 GVNVDNSTSND
-875 ENSSLLSTSESDRQ
+875 NSSALMTSESDRQ
-889 IASEVDARGGLSEPS
+889 LASEVDARGGLSEPAQIEAGPQA
-904 VSSDSYSG
+904 DAA
-912 DDVTASSTVVNNSDD
+912 ASSKVANNADD
-927 TMSETTS
+927 AMSETAG
-934 SIQSTMDAHDKA
+934 SIQSTMDAHNKA

-989 VQNAQTKGQE
+989 VQSAQTKGQE

-1005 AAETPRP
+1005 SAEAPRP
-1012 ARSVQQPRQT
+1012 VQPARQT
-1022 SQPQSQQPQQPQR
+1022 SQLQSQPQR
-1035 GVVGAQRQAPA
+1035 GAVGAQR
-1046 QNQQVR
+1046 QQVR
-1052 QPQPQQPRPQ
+1052 QPQAQP
-1062 SQQQA
+1062 QQQA
-1067 PAPTQ
+1067 PTQTQ
-1072 AQSPAPSR
+1072 APAPSR
-1080 PAPSRGSQGSG
+1080 PAPSRGSS
-1091 SRSLSAPRQQGSA
+1091 SRSLSAPRQGSS
-1104 QMPSSGRAVNG
+1104 QMPSSGKSVNG
-1115 GSQSAP
+1115 GATSAP
-1121 SKVGK
+1121 SKAGK
-1126 VSKVS
+1126 
-1131 KGMKGVK
+1131 GLKGVK
-1138 PSGGSSMPSMP
+1138 PSGGSSMPPMP